1 MSSVTE
7 TIHVLLERPQQIE
20 LTVID
25 LDHSSCDRLLQLLCA
40 TRDDEL
46 SCDDVFACLDEYVDC
61 LLNRSQM
68 MNIPLVEHHLSL
80 CADCRD
86 ELRALQRALALAA
99 ADD

>member
-1 MSSVTE
+1 MSSVIE
-7 TIHVLLERPQQIE
+7 TIHVLLERPPRVE

-25 LDHSSCDRLLQLLCA
+25 MDDPACDRLLQLLCA

-46 SCDDVFACLDEYVDC
+46 SCEDVFACLDEYVDC

-68 MNIPLVEHHLSL
+68 MSVPLVEHHLSL
-80 CADCRD
+80 CTDCRD
-86 ELRALQRALALAA
+86 ELHALQRALARAA